1 MSLFS
6 PTRLLAATVALS
18 ALLVRAAPTQPSGG
32 ASIAL
37 DDLKPGQRGE
47 VWTVFRG
54 TEPEPFGVEVTG
66 VIRNALGPGKSLII
80 CELTDERVQKM
91 GAVAGMSGSPLYI
104 EGKLAG
110 ALSYQIQRFETV
122 RYAGFTPAADLAEVR
137 EKIGASA
144 AAPAPTSTLTHFLP
158 PPPSSVPP
166 ASGLQPASFNSA
178 GASPLQPAF
187 TLTGLSPAVAD
198 LFAPRFAALG
208 LAATALGGSTQSGSP
223 VTPAASANASA
234 ALHPGSAVAVA
245 LATGDITLAGT
256 GTVSRVDGNR
266 ITAFG
271 HPMLSLGE
279 VALPMCASEIVTI
292 LPSAMSSVKMA
303 NTGAVIGTISQDR
316 LSAVSGTLGPGP
328 AMTQVEVTVAP
339 VGSAPRTLR
348 FSVARQAQLT
358 PVIVAAG
365 VTQAIMGANDAGLAN
380 GFRLSG
386 NITFPAAQVLATQT
400 LYAGPQGFAQGL
412 NEFVQGL
419 AANLQNPYEKTYPD
433 RVAFTVEPLAVNP
446 TVVIEQFQLSRASAR
461 AGDTVQVTLSW
472 RDFQG
477 ASQRE
482 IIDLAIQP
490 AWTGKRL
497 EVVLAPGRALDEL
510 SGRPRL
516 ISASELRSF
525 GAYLAA
531 IGDNRPNDG
540 LCLALVESAELFSD
554 QTVATPETPGSI
566 ERIARASDETRFRT
580 RAAMIPL
587 WERHVLPGKLTATAV
602 RRPLRIVE

>member
-1 MSLFS
+1 MTIL
-6 PTRLLAATVALS
+6 PNTRLIVALVACS
-18 ALLVRAAPTQPSGG
+18 AFQVLFAASQPSSGV
-32 ASIAL
+32 SIAL

-54 TEPEPFGVEVTG
+54 TEPESFAVEVTG
-66 VIRNALGPGKSLII
+66 VIRNALGPGKSLIV

-104 EGKLAG
+104 DGKLAG

-137 EKIGASA
+137 EKVTAPSPASSL
-144 AAPAPTSTLTHFLP
+144 TTLV
-158 PPPSSVPP
+158 PSSSP
-166 ASGLQPASFNSA
+166 AASFTLQPASFNSA
-178 GASPLQPAF
+178 AATPLQPAF

-208 LAATALGGSTQSGSP
+208 LAATALGGSTQSS
-223 VTPAASANASA
+223 AAPSASA
-234 ALHPGSAVAVA
+234 APALRPGGAVAVA

-271 HPMLSLGE
+271 HPMLALGD

-292 LPSAMSSVKMA
+292 LPSSMSSVKMA
-303 NTGAVIGTISQDR
+303 NTGAIIGTISQDR

-328 AMTQVEVTVAP
+328 AMTQVEVTVTP
-339 VGSAPRTLR
+339 LTSAPRTLR
-348 FSVARQAQLT
+348 FSVARQQQLT
-358 PVIVAAG
+358 PMIVAAG
-365 VTQAIMGANDAGLAN
+365 VTQAIMGANDAGLSN
-380 GFRLSG
+380 GFRLRG
-386 NITFPAAQVLATQT
+386 DIRFPAAQSLATNT
-400 LYAGPQGFAQGL
+400 IYAGPQGFSQGL

-419 AANLQNPYEKTYPD
+419 AANLQNPYEKTFPD
-433 RVAFTVEPLAVNP
+433 RVSFTVEPLAENP

-461 AGDTVQVTLSW
+461 AGDVVQATLSW

-477 ASQRE
+477 ASHRE
-482 IIDLAIQP
+482 IIDLAIDP

-497 EVVLAPGRALDEL
+497 EVVLAPGRALDEFT
-510 SGRPRL
+510 GRPRL

-531 IGDNRPNDG
+531 IRDDRPTEG
-540 LCLALVESAELFSD
+540 LCLAIVEAAELFSD
-554 QTVATPETPGSI
+554 QTVATPDAPGSI
-566 ERIARASDETRFRT
+566 ERIARAADETRFRT
-580 RAAMIPL
+580 RAAFLPL
-587 WERHVLPGKLTATAV
+587 WERHVLPGKLTGATV